1 MMDMKVVLYS
11 DPTPIF
17 VLVAGFHFEKGQ
29 HVEAGRVIVEM
40 LEECDCGMLPKPGFS
55 TKPVRGLLLSYWPG
69 KHGAIKL
76 ERDPHDALHRWRGDA
91 LGRLLGQIEE
101 AAKRRGW
108 QVERE

>member
-55 TKPVRGLLLSYWPG
+55 TKPVRGLLLRLAGEAWG
-69 KHGAIKL
+69 DQAR
-76 ERDPHDALHRWRGDA
+76 ERPS
-91 LGRLLGQIEE
+91 
-101 AAKRRGW
+101 
-108 QVERE
+108 